1 MSRLLSA
8 DFAKLRKNKFF
19 WICMAGMFLFGVFMA
34 IMDYISTLQYGDY
47 EAQITNVLF
56 IYPLVVA
63 ILIPA
68 FVSLFV
74 GTEYSDGTIRNKMII
89 GHTRT
94 GIYLSGLIVC
104 SVAGIG
110 FCVSYII
117 GVLLAGLP
125 LYTIDT
131 GILEGVAKLVLCS
144 FAMSVAFTA
153 LCILTAML
161 CQNKALTAVINILAA
176 CFLLI
181 ISIYIMSRL
190 REPEFY
196 SGYTLNTATGE
207 IDVSEEEPNPDY
219 LRGTEREVYQFLND
233 FLPTGQAVNLPGQG
247 ELSQSP
253 GLLAAYSASIIIVST
268 GIGVFAFKK
277 RDVK

>member
-8 DFAKLRKNKFF
+8 DFAKLKKNKFF
-19 WICMAGMFLFGVFMA
+19 WICMPGMFLFGIFTAVMH
-34 IMDYISTLQYGDY
+34 YIAMQQYGEN
-47 EAQITNVLF
+47 EADITNILF
-56 IYPLVVA
+56 IYALTVVF
-63 ILIPA
+63 LIPA

-89 GHTRT
+89 GHMRT
-94 GIYLSGLIVC
+94 GIYLSELIVC

-125 LYTIDT
+125 LYTINT
-131 GILEGVAKLVLCS
+131 GILEGVTKLVLCS
-144 FAMSVAFTA
+144 FIMSVAFTA

-176 CFLLI
+176 CFLLV
-181 ISIYIMSRL
+181 ISLYVLNKLS
-190 REPEFY
+190 EPEVYPGY
-196 SGYTLNTATGE
+196 SVMTDSGE
-207 IDVSEEEPNPDY
+207 VEVMENEPNPDY

-233 FLPTGQAVNLPGQG
+233 FLPTGQAINITQRGAF
-247 ELSQSP
+247 SQSP

-277 RDVK
+277 RDVE

>member
-19 WICMAGMFLFGVFMA
+19 WICMAGMFPFGVFMA

-94 GIYLSGLIVC
+94 GIYLSDLIVC

-268 GIGVFAFKK
+268 GIGVFAFRK